1 MPTEKS
7 VAEDLK
13 ISAPSIKTR
22 LFQTRNMSDELALS
36 LSDEDQVVQSAVYA
50 SPTKWHLAHT
60 TWFFEAFIL
69 SEYVDGYKR
78 YNDDFEYCFNSYYNA
93 IGDRHPRPV
102 RGLLTRPSAQEVRDY
117 RSYVD
122 EQLNKL
128 LANYKGDIPQALKNL
143 LLLGINHEQQHQELL
158 LTDILTVFAVNPLRP
173 AYMNPSPREVDTNFV
188 ELDWIK
194 YEGGLVDIGYKGSDF
209 SYDMEGPV
217 HKHYLQP
224 YKLANRLTTNGEW
237 LEFIEDG
244 GYETVSL
251 WLDDGWYKVQSEQ
264 WNAPLYWE
272 RKKDQWF
279 KMSLRGLQ
287 PVDPA
292 APVANIS
299 YYEADAFARWAGKRL
314 PTEFEWETAARDL
327 PVKGNTLGS
336 KAFRP
341 LPAVPKETETPVQM
355 YGDVWEWTQSP
366 YMPYPGFRPDEGAI
380 GEYNGKFMSNKFVLK
395 GGSCATPDGHIRS
408 TYRNFF
414 CPEERW
420 QFMGLRLADNS

>member
-7 VAEDLK
+7 VAEGNH
-13 ISAPSIKTR
+13 ISAPSIETR
-22 LFQTRNMSDELALS
+22 LFTTRNLSTDLALP
-36 LSDEDQVVQSAVYA
+36 LTDEDQVVQSAIYA

-69 SEYVDGYKR
+69 SEYLEGYKR

-93 IGDRHPRPV
+93 IGERHPRPA
-102 RGLLTRPSAQEVRDY
+102 RGLLTRPSASEVREY
-117 RSYVD
+117 RAYVD
-122 EQLNKL
+122 EHLEKL
-128 LANYKGDIPQALKNL
+128 LESYKGDIPATIQKLI
-143 LLLGINHEQQHQELL
+143 LLGINHEQQHQELL

-173 AYMNPSPREVDTNFV
+173 AYLNPSPREVDTNFV
-188 ELDWIK
+188 ELAWK
-194 YEGGLVDIGYKGSDF
+194 NYNGGLKEIGYKGNGF

-217 HKHYLQP
+217 HQYFLQP

-237 LEFIEDG
+237 LEFMKDD

-251 WLDDGWYKVQSEQ
+251 WLDDGWYQVQSEQ

-272 RKKDQWF
+272 QKDDQWF

-299 YYEADAFARWAGKRL
+299 YYEADAFARWSGKRL
-314 PTEFEWETAARDL
+314 PTEFEWETAASDIT
-327 PVKGNTLGS
+327 PKGNTLGT
-336 KAFRP
+336 KALRP
-341 LPAVPKETETPVQM
+341 LPAVQQETDQPLQM

-366 YMPYPGFRPDEGAI
+366 YMPYPGFKPDAGAV

-395 GGSCATPDGHIRS
+395 GGSCVTPDGHIRS

-420 QFMGLRLADNS
+420 QFMGLRLADEA